1 MYMTVED
8 IAHLLHIYYL
18 NTLLIDICYS
28 PVSCFI
34 LLTVMAVEEEAEAVD
49 AVEEEE
55 VVMEAVEVD
64 VVEDVEAEG
73 K

>member
-1 MYMTVED
+1 
-8 IAHLLHIYYL
+8 
-18 NTLLIDICYS
+18 
-28 PVSCFI
+28 
-34 LLTVMAVEEEAEAVD
+34 MAVEEEAEAVD

-64 VVEDVEAEG
+64 VVEDVGAEG